1 LVARELGSYLGLK
14 ESDNPI
20 DIMGPDTHTGKPA
33 LLISKAEIE
42 GVLEIANTNKLLI
55 NYADKGIQLIRKQA
69 VIEVDHEEQDAGTV
83 NQGDKIP
90 FVFNIKNNGNIPLI
104 IDAKSTCGCTV
115 ADFDK
120 TIAPGQTGKIEAKFD
135 TTNFRGD
142 VLKHINV
149 TTNDEKRTSV
159 TLSIK
164 CKILPSIVT
173 VPDITSAQMVYL
185 SDNEA
190 ATKTFTIFARK
201 DEAFEIVSVNCSSQL
216 IKTDY
221 QPWKGEIADPILK
234 EEAKTHSGYQV
245 NVTVPAEWPIGR
257 SMVSVNITTNL
268 SKNIS
273 IPIRLSLEK
282 GIIVE
287 PVSIYFGK
295 VEANPVSPIRRYVNL
310 RKRSGN
316 FKILGVETGNSAI
329 EATVTPITDGSAY
342 KVVIS
347 YKGGWQSGST
357 KQTVKIK
364 TDDRLQPIIEVEV
377 ECIVQQTEPTS
388 K

>member
-1 LVARELGSYLGLK
+1 LGSYLGLK

-20 DIMGPDTHTGKPA
+20 DIMGPDTHTGKPS

-42 GVLEIANTNKLLI
+42 GVLEIAKATKLLI
-55 NYADKGIQLIRKQA
+55 NYANKGTQLIQKQA
-69 VIEVDHEEQDAGTV
+69 VIVVDHEELDAGTV

-90 FVFNIKNNGNIPLI
+90 FVFNIKNNGKISLI
-104 IDAKSTCGCTV
+104 IDAKPTCRCTV

-120 TIAPGQTGKIEAKFD
+120 TIAPGQTGKIESIFNSTD
-135 TTNFRGD
+135 FRGD

-164 CKILPSIVT
+164 CKILPSIVS
-173 VPDITSAQMVYL
+173 VPDIDTVQIIYL
-185 SDNEA
+185 PDSEA
-190 ATKTFTIFARK
+190 VTKTFTIFTRK
-201 DEAFEIVSVNCSSQL
+201 DEAFEIVNVNCSSQL
-216 IKTDY
+216 VKTNY
-221 QPWKGEIADPILK
+221 QPWKGEISDPILK

-257 SMVSVNITTNL
+257 SMVSVNITTNH
-268 SKNIS
+268 SKNTN
-273 IPIRLSLEK
+273 IPIRLSIEK

-287 PVSIYFGK
+287 PASIFFGK
-295 VEANPVSPIRRYVNL
+295 VEANPVSPIRRYVIL
-310 RKRSGN
+310 KKRSGN